1 MRGYNEQQEQRR
13 KPICRPSARRLH
25 PLIEDYPKMYHTQ
38 EIKDMGRYGKI
49 ATYFNA
55 RSDYGTR
62 EYSYYEH
69 DHRAAVGS
77 EEYIK
82 SNSSPSKKR
91 KAEEQ
96 KRREDARKEAEE
108 RLFDPLDFELP
119 QMLLLGSDVWTPRD
133 YPRSTIVRAGASHRE
148 DLFATV
154 YEVARKKGRDQV
166 GFPAGFMQCIEA
178 SKDPYLSRDIFPGS
192 SLGGLKQKPSDPF
205 SFGPKDALLGT
216 EGPTVHSKARG
227 KSFRPV
233 VGISSTTVKS
243 KQSTK
248 AIIGS
253 SASAS
258 SPAKGK
264 ESAPK
269 RPLGIAARDGD
280 IWDHEGTEYENNLEL
295 GPLWNRFAR
304 YEGDD
309 IAPSKRGAEHDEGK
323 SPARKLP
330 RRARGD

>member
-1 MRGYNEQQEQRR
+1 MREYNGQQEQRR

-25 PLIEDYPKMYHTQ
+25 PLIEDYPKMYHKQ
-38 EIKDMGRYGKI
+38 EIKALGRHAQA
-49 ATYFNA
+49 ATYFKG

-77 EEYIK
+77 EELTRA
-82 SNSSPSKKR
+82 SPSPSKKR
-91 KAEEQ
+91 KAGEQ
-96 KRREDARKEAEE
+96 KRREDARIEAEK

-119 QMLLLGSDVWTPRD
+119 QMLLIGSDVWTPRD
-133 YPRSTIVRAGASHRE
+133 YPRSTVVRAGASHRE

-154 YEVARKKGRDQV
+154 YEAARMKGRDQV
-166 GFPAGFMQCIEA
+166 EFPAGFMVRIEA
-178 SKDPYLSRDIFPGS
+178 SKDPCLSEDILPGS
-192 SLGGLKQKPSDPF
+192 SLGGLKQKPSHTF
-205 SFGPKDALLGT
+205 SFGPKDALSGT
-216 EGPTVHSKARG
+216 EGPTVHSRTRG
-227 KSFRPV
+227 KSFGPV
-233 VGISSTTVKS
+233 GGIRSTTVKT
-243 KQSTK
+243 KQPKK
-248 AIIGS
+248 AIAGS
-253 SASAS
+253 PATAPS
-258 SPAKGK
+258 SAKGK

-269 RPLGIAARDGD
+269 RPLGIATRDED

-309 IAPSKRGAEHDEGK
+309 IASSKRCAENDEGT

-330 RRARGD
+330 RQARGD

>member
-1 MRGYNEQQEQRR
+1 
-13 KPICRPSARRLH
+13 
-25 PLIEDYPKMYHTQ
+25 
-38 EIKDMGRYGKI
+38 MGRYAKT
-49 ATYFNA
+49 ATYFKG

-62 EYSYYEH
+62 EYSNYEH

-77 EEYIK
+77 EEYTRA
-82 SNSSPSKKR
+82 NPSPSKKR

-96 KRREDARKEAEE
+96 NRREAARKEAEE

-119 QMLLLGSDVWTPRD
+119 QMLLIGSDVWTPRD

-154 YEVARKKGRDQV
+154 YEIARMKGRDQV
-166 GFPAGFMQCIEA
+166 EFPAGFMVRIEA
-178 SKDPYLSRDIFPGS
+178 SKDPYLSKDILPGS
-192 SLGGLKQKPSDPF
+192 SLGGLKQKPSDTF
-205 SFGPKDALLGT
+205 SFGPRDALYGT
-216 EGPTVHSKARG
+216 EGPTVHSRTRG
-227 KSFRPV
+227 KSFRPAG
-233 VGISSTTVKS
+233 GIRSTTVKN
-243 KQSTK
+243 KQPTK
-248 AIIGS
+248 AYAGS
-253 SASAS
+253 PATAPS
-258 SPAKGK
+258 SAKGK

-269 RPLGIAARDGD
+269 RPLGIATRDGD
-280 IWDHEGTEYENNLEL
+280 VWDHEGIEYENNLEL

-309 IAPSKRGAEHDEGK
+309 IASSKRYAEHDEGI